1 MKKLFYSIIL
11 VCAIFA
17 MCFITHKT
25 NDIDYI
31 KSWHHQS
38 ALLSIA
44 DAIEKHLVDWKE
56 VRAGEK
62 EMQIV
67 YQLAKRSIVKVAVGD
82 AAGSGV
88 IWNIGD
94 DQIIIAAS
102 KHLLMKGMAAEVTF
116 CNRETANAIIL
127 GVSQQYDIGILSIK
141 NTEVSQKALGEIY
154 EAVPILAC
162 MDVDWDRERFLKEY
176 AESDVLQIGADLG
189 SGTNFSI
196 GQLTGISFEPLF
208 YTYVL
213 ETACYSKAGMS
224 GGGVFDKNGR
234 FLGLISGGD
243 VPEEASVREA
253 ETTYSIPAWL
263 VEQEYGIILAD
274 IY

>member
-1 MKKLFYSIIL
+1 MY
-11 VCAIFA
+11 
-17 MCFITHKT
+17 
-25 NDIDYI
+25 
-31 KSWHHQS
+31 
-38 ALLSIA
+38 
-44 DAIEKHLVDWKE
+44 
-56 VRAGEK
+56 
-62 EMQIV
+62 
-67 YQLAKRSIVKVAVGD
+67 KR
-82 AAGSGV
+82 
-88 IWNIGD
+88 
-94 DQIIIAAS
+94 Q
-102 KHLLMKGMAAEVTF
+102 
-116 CNRETANAIIL
+116 
-127 GVSQQYDIGILSIK
+127 
-141 NTEVSQKALGEIY
+141 
-154 EAVPILAC
+154 
-162 MDVDWDRERFLKEY
+162 DWDRERFLKEY